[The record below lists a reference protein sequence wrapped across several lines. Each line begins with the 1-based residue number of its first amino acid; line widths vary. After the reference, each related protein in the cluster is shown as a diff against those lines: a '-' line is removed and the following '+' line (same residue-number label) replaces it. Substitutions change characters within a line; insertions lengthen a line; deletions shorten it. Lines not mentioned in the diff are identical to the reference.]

1 LNIVVL
7 VPEEHE
13 RRCVHYSGLVQGVG
27 FRYTVRRLSAA
38 YKVVGYVQNLPD
50 GRVKVVTEGTPGE
63 LDRFLAAI
71 RAAMSQNID
80 NEQSQTSPATSE
92 FPNFDIRF

>member
-1 LNIVVL
+1 
-7 VPEEHE
+7 
-13 RRCVHYSGLVQGVG
+13 LVQGVG

-38 YKVVGYVQNLPD
+38 YKIGGYVQNLPD
-50 GRVKVVTEGTPGE
+50 GRVNVVAEGTSAE

-80 NEQSQTSPATSE
+80 QEQSETSQATAE
-92 FPNFDIRF
+92 FTNFDIRF